1 VSKGRRHRAGH
12 DGGGHENAE
21 RWLLTYADL
30 ITLLMV
36 FFVVLYS
43 MSSADSSKWQEVSL
57 ALQQAFNVGVLQ
69 GQSST
74 TLSNGGSSAVVEPP
88 VESLISDNEVPQ
100 VIRINDKIAAVL
112 AVITSQTPD
121 VSVGIDREGIVIRLS
136 GSYLFDSGRAELKP
150 NSMAVLDAIATELRP
165 LDNEIRI
172 DGHTDSTPI
181 DSPRYPTNWELSVA
195 RALAVTRHLSES
207 DGVQASRL
215 TAAGY
220 GEFRPLVG
228 NDTREDRAKN
238 RRVEIHLLSTVQPGT
253 GSATTAPTQSLTEN
267 LQP

>member
-12 DGGGHENAE
+12 DGGHENAE

-69 GQSST
+69 GQSSS
-74 TLSNGGSSAVVEPP
+74 TLSNGGDAAVTPPP
-88 VESLISDNEVPQ
+88 VDTLITDNEVPR
-100 VIRINDKIAAVL
+100 VTRINDKIAAVL

-121 VSVGIDREGIVIRLS
+121 VTVGIDREGIVIRMS

-150 NSMAVLDAIATELRP
+150 NSMALLDAIATELRP
-165 LDNEIRI
+165 IDNEIRI

-220 GEFRPLVG
+220 GEFRPLVA
-228 NDTREDRAKN
+228 NDTRVDRAKN
-238 RRVEIHLLSTVQPGT
+238 RRVEIHLLSSVQAGA
-253 GSATTAPTQSLTEN
+253 SADASAPPHSAMEN
-267 LQP
+267 IQP

>member
-1 VSKGRRHRAGH
+1 VSKGRRHRAAH
-12 DGGGHENAE
+12 DGGHENAE

-43 MSSADSSKWQEVSL
+43 MSSADSSKWQEVSA
-57 ALQQAFNVGVLQ
+57 ALQAAFNVDVLQ
-69 GQSST
+69 GRST
-74 TLSNGGSSAVVEPP
+74 TSISDGGGSSLAPPP
-88 VESLISDNEVPQ
+88 VDTLINDTEVPQ
-100 VIRINDKIAAVL
+100 VARLNNKIAEVL
-112 AVITSQTPD
+112 ATITNQTPD
-121 VSVGIDREGIVIRLS
+121 VSVGIDSEGIVIRLS

-150 NSMAVLDAIATELRP
+150 NSMALLDAIATELRP

-181 DSPRYPTNWELSVA
+181 ESARYPTNWELSVA

-207 DGVQASRL
+207 DGVQASHL

-220 GEFRPLVG
+220 GEFRPLVP
-228 NDTREDRAKN
+228 NDNREDRAKN
-238 RRVEIHLLSTVQPGT
+238 RRVEIHLLSTVVQPD
-253 GSATTAPTQSLTEN
+253 ATANLAVPPQSLTEN